1 MSKPAPGKIFL
12 AATLLSVF
20 ACTESAYIEPPPP
33 TVKVATPERRDVT
46 DYLEVTG
53 TAESVEEVE
62 IRARVEGFLMK
73 THFTEG
79 EYVEEGDLLYEIDPR
94 EYQARVE
101 QARASLVTAK
111 ASLGLQKA
119 TLSRLQQAQRSGA
132 VSEIEVI
139 ESRAKVDVARAD
151 VHSAEASLLR
161 AELDLSYTTIYA
173 PTTGRAGHSE
183 VDDGNLVG
191 AGEKTLLTT
200 IVQYDPIYI
209 YFSFSERQIQRLARM
224 AREAVMDGER
234 EGEGFIGSY
243 VEAGR
248 SADEGY
254 PFKGAID
261 FRDQGID
268 SATGTFRLRAV
279 FPNPEPVELVPG
291 LFMRARVPIRKR
303 QGSLLVSERALGAD
317 QGGRYVLVVG
327 EDDVVEHRPVKV
339 GALVEGMRV
348 IDKGL
353 EPDDRV
359 ITQGV
364 LFARP
369 GAVVQ
374 PELVPAT
381 PIAATADDEGG
392 A

>member
-1 MSKPAPGKIFL
+1 
-12 AATLLSVF
+12 
-20 ACTESAYIEPPPP
+20 
-33 TVKVATPERRDVT
+33 
-46 DYLEVTG
+46 
-53 TAESVEEVE
+53 
-62 IRARVEGFLMK
+62 
-73 THFTEG
+73 
-79 EYVEEGDLLYEIDPR
+79 
-94 EYQARVE
+94 
-101 QARASLVTAK
+101 
-111 ASLGLQKA
+111 
-119 TLSRLQQAQRSGA
+119 
-132 VSEIEVI
+132 
-139 ESRAKVDVARAD
+139 
-151 VHSAEASLLR
+151 
-161 AELDLSYTTIYA
+161 
-173 PTTGRAGHSE
+173 
-183 VDDGNLVG
+183 
-191 AGEKTLLTT
+191 
-200 IVQYDPIYI
+200 
-209 YFSFSERQIQRLARM
+209 
-224 AREAVMDGER
+224 MDGER